1 MLCLIMYQVLSCIKC
16 DGMHSCTSCTPGP
29 GPQYLVY
36 TYVDMVTCARYRSC
50 RVITYDW
57 RERLDIECCARQ
69 HVFNCGLELAVR
81 CDVCFICR
89 NL

>member
-1 MLCLIMYQVLSCIKC
+1 
-16 DGMHSCTSCTPGP
+16 MHSCTSCTPGP

-36 TYVDMVTCARYRSC
+36 TYVDMVTCARCRSC

-57 RERLDIECCARQ
+57 REGLDIECCARP

-81 CDVCFICR
+81 CNVVIYMYTPMKACR
-89 NL
+89 NK